1 MEKGWTNDESK
12 LTEQPHK
19 LGLEKATPLCYAAFP
34 SRLCGTLS
42 SLLESIRCPGSKR
55 TPDFFDFHAQLCK
68 RAGTRFSK
76 PASVLITSSANP

>member
-34 SRLCGTLS
+34 SRLCGTLGFNKHS
-42 SLLESIRCPGSKR
+42 
-55 TPDFFDFHAQLCK
+55 
-68 RAGTRFSK
+68 RA
-76 PASVLITSSANP
+76 IQ

>member
-34 SRLCGTLS
+34 SRLCGTLCAMHHRGNMQRWVS
-42 SLLESIRCPGSKR
+42 
-55 TPDFFDFHAQLCK
+55 F
-68 RAGTRFSK
+68 
-76 PASVLITSSANP
+76 